1 MVRLVLN
8 ASVVVK
14 WLLIDEPLTAEALQ
28 VEQDFRNGQV
38 EALLVPEFCLWEVAN
53 AIWVACRRGRIDE
66 PTAKDLQQFLQSYI
80 QQGILSV
87 LQNPPLSDVLDF
99 ALCHGVPVYD
109 SIYIVLAQ
117 QESCPLLTADER
129 LFQAIVDNLPFVQ
142 WLGNYKRQNPQ

>member
-1 MVRLVLN
+1 VVRLVLN

-14 WLLIDEPLTAEALQ
+14 WLLPDEPLAADALR

-38 EALLVPEFCLWEVAN
+38 EALLVPELCLWEVAN

-66 PTAKDLQQFLQSYI
+66 PTARDLQQFLQSYI

-87 LQNPPLSDVLDF
+87 LQNPPLSEVLDF
-99 ALCHGVPVYD
+99 ALRHRVPVYD

-117 QESCPLLTADER
+117 QEGCLLLTADER
-129 LFQAIVDNLPFVQ
+129 LFQAVADDLPFVQ
-142 WLGNYKRQNPQ
+142 WLGNYGQQGS

>member
-1 MVRLVLN
+1 MRLVLN

-28 VEQDFRNGQV
+28 VEQDFRDGQV
-38 EALLVPEFCLWEVAN
+38 EALLIPEFCLWEVAN

-66 PTAKDLQQFLQSYI
+66 PTAKDLLQFLQSYI

-99 ALCHGVPVYD
+99 ALRFGVPVYD

-117 QESCPLLTADER
+117 REGCPLLTADER
-129 LFQAIVDNLPFVQ
+129 LFQAVADSLPFVQ
-142 WLGNYKRQNPQ
+142 WLGDYKRQDPQ

>member
-1 MVRLVLN
+1 MRLVSN

-14 WLLIDEPLTAEALQ
+14 WLLPDEPLAAGALR

-66 PTAKDLQQFLQSYI
+66 PTARDLQQFLQSYI

-99 ALCHGVPVYD
+99 ALRHGVPVYD

-117 QESCPLLTADER
+117 QEGCLLLTADER
-129 LFQAIVDNLPFVQ
+129 LFQAVADDLPFVQ
-142 WLGNYKRQNPQ
+142 WLGNYGQQGS